1 MRRLTIAVVAGLTA
15 AIAVTAPA
23 DAGDASAPAP
33 FWPAAIPRVLAPAT
47 ATLPSPSPDLA
58 PAGTATSRPAT
69 KRTPTVNLSASFGRG
84 ARLGGETALS
94 LSIGVNPRRVHA
106 TLNDV
111 RVLTPANLD
120 ITMSALGVSTCR
132 RPPADFE
139 RVKIGNETFVHCP
152 GNATLGNGTADAELR
167 FAREETVAGAGRL
180 SLFTGAPRD
189 GRPGLIVLV
198 HTSHPLV
205 TQLVYGGYLYT
216 APQPYGLGMRIM
228 IPPMVEPPFGAT
240 VAMTRLRMTIGGD
253 DLAYTRRERGHRIR
267 YAPGGI
273 PLPDRCPR
281 GGFPFRAILR
291 FDDGSRRTAEATVRC
306 PPRAR

>member
-1 MRRLTIAVVAGLTA
+1 MRRLPIAIGAGLTA

-23 DAGDASAPAP
+23 AAGATAPAP
-33 FWPAAIPRVLAPAT
+33 FWPTAIPRVLGPAT
-47 ATLPSPSPDLA
+47 ATPPSSSPELA
-58 PAGTATSRPAT
+58 PAGTATTRASKRRAPA
-69 KRTPTVNLSASFGRG
+69 VDLSAGFSKG
-84 ARLGGETALS
+84 ARLGRETALS
-94 LSIGVNPRRVHA
+94 LNLGVDPRQVHA

-132 RPPADFE
+132 RPTTDFA
-139 RVKIGNETFVHCP
+139 RVKIGNQTFVSCP
-152 GNATLGNGTADAELR
+152 GNAALGNGTADADLR
-167 FAREETVAGAGRL
+167 FAREEAVAGAGRL
-180 SLFTGAPRD
+180 SLFNGAPRD
-189 GRPGLIVLV
+189 DRPGLVVLV

-216 APQPYGLGMRIM
+216 APRPYGLGMRIM
-228 IPPMVEPPFGAT
+228 IPPMVEPPFDAA
-240 VAMTRLRMTIGGD
+240 VAMTRLRMTIGGND
-253 DLAYTRRERGHRIR
+253 IVYTRRERGHRIH

-291 FDDGSRRTAEATVRC
+291 FDDGSRHVAETTVRC
-306 PPRAR
+306 PPQAR